1 MAIDIL
7 SLKPTT
13 ISRDL
18 KGKFVCIYSLP
29 KVGKTSMACQFPK
42 NLLLGFEHGWNAIA
56 GAKAVDIT
64 KWADFKQ
71 ILRQLEQPAAREM
84 YDTITIDTV
93 GLAWQMCEDFVCAQ
107 NGVQK
112 ISDIPWGG
120 GYTACKKE
128 FVKGW
133 SIMTSKMSK
142 KEFENSLR
150 KITQLGY
157 GLVVIAH
164 VERRIEKRADDSEV
178 EILGPAIPKRAY
190 EIVNQLV
197 DIIGYIDIT
206 WDEEGNSER
215 WLYTRKTPTVMAGSR
230 FKYLEPKIKFG
241 YNELVN
247 AISDAIDKAEKL
259 DGATVVDK
267 TERIIEEALDY
278 NAIRAE
284 ASALW
289 KQLVGEG
296 ENANAEMAKTILKKV
311 EMIFGRTMKLSEIT
325 EDQVDLFNLVVIEMR
340 DLAKAS

>member
-7 SLKPTT
+7 NIQPTT

-42 NLLLGFEHGWNAIA
+42 NLLLAFEKGYNAIA
-56 GAKAVDIT
+56 GIKPVDIT
-64 KWADFKQ
+64 KWSDLKLV
-71 ILRQLEQPAAREM
+71 LRQLEKPEARQM
-84 YDTITIDTV
+84 YDTITIDTI
-93 GLAWQMCEDFVCAQ
+93 GIAWEMCEQFVCAQ

-112 ISDIPWGG
+112 IGDIPWGG
-120 GYTACKKE
+120 GYSACKKE
-128 FVKGW
+128 FE
-133 SIMTSKMSK
+133 SC
-142 KEFENSLR
+142 LR

-157 GLVVIAH
+157 GLVIIAH

-215 WLYTRKTPTVMAGSR
+215 WLYTRKTPTIMAGSR
-230 FKYLEPKIKFG
+230 FKYLAPKIKFG
-241 YNELVN
+241 YNELVE
-247 AISDAIDKAEKL
+247 AIGEAIDKAEKL
-259 DGATVVDK
+259 DGAVVVD
-267 TERIIEEALDY
+267 TTQQTIEEKLDY

-284 ASALW
+284 AADLW
-289 KQLVGEG
+289 KQLVEKDT
-296 ENANAEMAKTILKKV
+296 ENAGRILKKV
-311 EMIFGRTMKLSEIT
+311 EMIFGRPMKLSEIT
-325 EDQVDLFNLVVIEMR
+325 EDQVDLFNLAVLDMR
-340 DLAKAS
+340 DMLENSK

>member
-64 KWADFKQ
+64 KWADYKQ
-71 ILRQLEQPAAREM
+71 VLRQLEQPAAREM

-128 FVKGW
+128 F
-133 SIMTSKMSK
+133 
-142 KEFENSLR
+142 ENCLR

-157 GLVVIAH
+157 GLVIIAH

-178 EILGPAIPKRAY
+178 EILGPAIPKLLGFY
-190 EIVNQLV
+190 SEMNIK
-197 DIIGYIDIT
+197 IGVKS
-206 WDEEGNSER
+206 W
-215 WLYTRKTPTVMAGSR
+215 
-230 FKYLEPKIKFG
+230 
-241 YNELVN
+241 
-247 AISDAIDKAEKL
+247 KAEML
-259 DGATVVDK
+259 T
-267 TERIIEEALDY
+267 
-278 NAIRAE
+278 RAE
-284 ASALW
+284 VAA
-289 KQLVGEG
+289 
-296 ENANAEMAKTILKKV
+296 
-311 EMIFGRTMKLSEIT
+311 
-325 EDQVDLFNLVVIEMR
+325 
-340 DLAKAS
+340 

>member
-7 SLKPTT
+7 NIKPTV

-29 KVGKTSMACQFPK
+29 KVGKTSLACQFPK
-42 NLLLGFEHGWNAIA
+42 NLLLGFEHGWNALA
-56 GAKAVDIT
+56 GIKPQEIT

-71 ILRQLEQPAAREM
+71 VIRQLEKPEARQM

-93 GLAWQMCEDFVCAQ
+93 GIAWQMCEDFICAQ

-112 ISDIPWGG
+112 IGDVPWGG
-120 GYTACKKE
+120 GYSACKKE
-128 FVKGW
+128 F
-133 SIMTSKMSK
+133 
-142 KEFENSLR
+142 ENCLR

-157 GLVVIAH
+157 GLVIIAH
-164 VERRIEKRADDSEV
+164 VEKRIEKRADDSEV

-230 FKYLEPKIKFG
+230 FKYLAPKIKFG
-241 YNELVN
+241 YQELVD
-247 AISDAIDKAEKL
+247 AIADAIDKSEKL
-259 DGATVVDK
+259 DGATVVDHQE
-267 TERIIEEALDY
+267 TEIKEELSF
-278 NAIRAE
+278 NAIREEAE
-284 ASALW
+284 DLW
-289 KQLVGEG
+289 AKLIEINP
-296 ENANAEMAKTILKKV
+296 ENSRAILKKV

-325 EDQVDLFNLVVIEMR
+325 EDQVDLFYLVVLDMR
-340 DLAKAS
+340 DMLKEQTN

>member
-7 SLKPTT
+7 NIQPTT

-42 NLLLGFEHGWNAIA
+42 NLLLAFEKGYNAIA
-56 GAKAVDIT
+56 GIKPVDIT
-64 KWADFKQ
+64 KWSDLKLV
-71 ILRQLEQPAAREM
+71 LRQLEKPEARQM
-84 YDTITIDTV
+84 YDTITIDTI
-93 GLAWQMCEDFVCAQ
+93 GIAWEMCEQFVCAQ

-112 ISDIPWGG
+112 IGDIPWGG
-120 GYTACKKE
+120 GYSACKR
-128 FVKGW
+128 
-133 SIMTSKMSK
+133 
-142 KEFENSLR
+142 EFESCLR

-157 GLVVIAH
+157 GLVIIAH

-215 WLYTRKTPTVMAGSR
+215 WLYTRKTPTIMAGSR
-230 FKYLEPKIKFG
+230 FKYLAPKIKVG
-241 YNELVN
+241 YNELVE
-247 AISDAIDKAEKL
+247 AIGEAIDKAEKL
-259 DGATVVDK
+259 DGAVVVD
-267 TERIIEEALDY
+267 TTQQVIEEKLDY

-284 ASALW
+284 AADLW
-289 KQLVGEG
+289 KQLVEKDT
-296 ENANAEMAKTILKKV
+296 ENAGRILKKV
-311 EMIFGRTMKLSEIT
+311 EMIFGRPMKLSEIT
-325 EDQVDLFNLVVIEMR
+325 EDQVDLFNLVLLDMKEM
-340 DLAKAS
+340 L

>member
-1 MAIDIL
+1 M
-7 SLKPTT
+7 
-13 ISRDL
+13 
-18 KGKFVCIYSLP
+18 
-29 KVGKTSMACQFPK
+29 
-42 NLLLGFEHGWNAIA
+42 
-56 GAKAVDIT
+56 
-64 KWADFKQ
+64 
-71 ILRQLEQPAAREM
+71 
-84 YDTITIDTV
+84 
-93 GLAWQMCEDFVCAQ
+93 
-107 NGVQK
+107 
-112 ISDIPWGG
+112 
-120 GYTACKKE
+120 
-128 FVKGW
+128 
-133 SIMTSKMSK
+133 
-142 KEFENSLR
+142 
-150 KITQLGY
+150 
-157 GLVVIAH
+157 
-164 VERRIEKRADDSEV
+164 
-178 EILGPAIPKRAY
+178 
-190 EIVNQLV
+190 V

-296 ENANAEMAKTILKKV
+296 ENANPEMAKTILKKV